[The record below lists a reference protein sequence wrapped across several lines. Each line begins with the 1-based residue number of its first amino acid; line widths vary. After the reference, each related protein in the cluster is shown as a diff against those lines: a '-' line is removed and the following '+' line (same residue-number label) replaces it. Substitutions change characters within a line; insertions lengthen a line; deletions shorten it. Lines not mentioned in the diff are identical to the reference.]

1 MPTSITSSGITF
13 DDATTLTTGVVP
25 TANIANGAVTPVKL
39 SQPYTLATSVAST
52 SGTAIDFTGIPLW
65 VKRIT
70 IMLQGVS
77 TNGTSGLTVQL
88 GTGSTTYTNTGYLGS
103 SDSMATAVSP
113 NNFSAGFNIE
123 DASMLA
129 SHIRHGIV
137 MLFNITGN
145 SWVALIAGGLSG
157 VVSVNVGGGS
167 VSLSAPLTAVR
178 ITALNGIDT
187 FDAGTINISYEG

>member
-1 MPTSITSSGITF
+1 
-13 DDATTLTTGVVP
+13 
-25 TANIANGAVTPVKL
+25 
-39 SQPYTLATSVAST
+39 
-52 SGTAIDFTGIPLW
+52 
-65 VKRIT
+65 
-70 IMLQGVS
+70 
-77 TNGTSGLTVQL
+77 
-88 GTGSTTYTNTGYLGS
+88 
-103 SDSMATAVSP
+103 
-113 NNFSAGFNIE
+113 
-123 DASMLA
+123 MLA